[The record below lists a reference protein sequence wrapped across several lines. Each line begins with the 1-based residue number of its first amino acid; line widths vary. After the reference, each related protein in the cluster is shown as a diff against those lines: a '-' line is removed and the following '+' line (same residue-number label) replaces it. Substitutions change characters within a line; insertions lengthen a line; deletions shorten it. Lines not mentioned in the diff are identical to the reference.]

1 MKLTI
6 KNIGILAGID
16 ESGRDRIAGADMA
29 RLEVVENAYLTA
41 EEGLIASYG
50 RMEELPEGRADEEI
64 DARGGVVLPAFC
76 DSHTHIVYAGSR
88 EGEFVDKIN
97 GLSYEEIARRGGGIL
112 NSADRLHTATEQE
125 LYDEAMPRL
134 HQMMESGTGAA
145 EIKSGYGLSTQDE
158 LKMLRVIR
166 RIRETAPLAV
176 RATFLGA
183 HAVPRAYVGRQE
195 EYVDLVCNEMLPAV
209 AAEGLAD
216 FVDVFC
222 DEGFFTV
229 EQTARIMKAGRK
241 LGMRAKIHAN
251 ELAVSGGVHVGLEYD
266 ALSVDHLERMGG
278 PEIDALHG
286 TVTSP
291 TMLPGAAFFL
301 GMSYP
306 PAREM
311 INAGLGVALA
321 SDYNPGSSPSG
332 NMRMVVSLACIRMR
346 MTPAEAINAA
356 TLNGAYAM
364 GLSRDYGSVT
374 VGKVANF
381 FLTVPMPSVA
391 FKPYAYTTPLISRIF
406 LRGEGVVA

>member
-112 NSADRLHTATEQE
+112 NSADRLHT
-125 LYDEAMPRL
+125 EAMPRL

-166 RIRETAPLAV
+166 RMAEASPMTI

-183 HAVPRAYVGRQE
+183 HAVARDYIGRQA
-195 EYVDLVCNEMLPAV
+195 EYVDLICREMIPAV

-222 DEGFFTV
+222 DRGFFTP
-229 EQTARIMKAGRK
+229 EETARMLECGAKY
-241 LGMRAKIHAN
+241 GMRPKIHAN
-251 ELAVSGGVHVGLEYD
+251 ELAASGGIQVGVAHG
-266 ALSVDHLERMGG
+266 ALSVDHLEFTGEE
-278 PEIDALHG
+278 EISALLG
-286 TVTSP
+286 SQTMP
-291 TMLPGAAFFL
+291 TILPGAAFFL
-301 GMSYP
+301 GMNYP
-306 PAREM
+306 PARRM
-311 INAGLGVALA
+311 IDAGLGVAIA
-321 SDYNPGSSPSG
+321 SDFNPGSSPSG
-332 NMRMVVSLACIRMR
+332 NMKFIVSLACIKLRMN
-346 MTPAEAINAA
+346 PQEAFNAA

-364 GLSRDYGSVT
+364 GLQASHGSIT
-374 VGKVANF
+374 KGKRANLWITQPVSSLEF
-381 FLTVPMPSVA
+381 I
-391 FKPYAYTTPLISRIF
+391 PYAYGTSLTAGLVLGGRKV
-406 LRGEGVVA
+406 L